1 VKQLTLITLGWV
13 FMLVGILAVV
23 VPILPGIP
31 FLLAGLVLL
40 GRHYAWA
47 RRLIA
52 LFRAKA
58 QRLARGH
65 NGPWRT
71 AYLWLMR
78 RLDFR
83 RRALP

>member
-1 VKQLTLITLGWV
+1 MKQLTLIGLGWI
-13 FMLVGILAVV
+13 FTLVGIAGVV

-31 FLLAGLVLL
+31 VFLTGLILL

-52 LFRAKA
+52 LLRAKA
-58 QRLARGH
+58 RKLAREH
-65 NGPWRT
+65 NWQRRT
-71 AYLWLMR
+71 AYLWLVR

-83 RRALP
+83 RRALS